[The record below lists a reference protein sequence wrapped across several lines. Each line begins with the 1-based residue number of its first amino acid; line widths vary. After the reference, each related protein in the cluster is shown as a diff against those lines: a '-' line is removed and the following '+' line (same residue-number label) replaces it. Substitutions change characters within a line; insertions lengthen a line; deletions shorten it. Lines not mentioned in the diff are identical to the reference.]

1 MIITSPTGFDIALTN
16 VEAMLKKCW
25 YNVVSKL
32 CNVENLMSDFVSF
45 STSDKRWSTTLKQ
58 RWSDVE
64 MLAGVYKETERERE
78 RERERLSFKYSLL
91 CVKWLYHEALFQCLL
106 RIFLQL
112 PVALIL
118 YGLNIWHKSRSL
130 SIVMSKEL
138 WQLLIRH
145 VFGMFEFVSSSSYIL
160 CRGQFMFQEDVTL
173 ITLRLMYYLV
183 FNSKNSVPF
192 SKCSY
197 KREFWKYA
205 AYTYAEV
212 WFQ

>member
-1 MIITSPTGFDIALTN
+1 MSRLRWKNVDTTLYRSCATLKIWCQILFHFQRRIIVDPQLWNNVDLT
-16 VEAMLKKCW
+16 LKCW
-25 YNVVSKL
+25 L
-32 CNVENLMSDFVSF
+32 GC
-45 STSDKRWSTTLKQ
+45 TKRES
-58 RWSDVE
+58 
-64 MLAGVYKETERERE
+64 
-78 RERERLSFKYSLL
+78 LSFKYSLF

>member
-1 MIITSPTGFDIALTN
+1 MSRIRWKN
-16 VEAMLKKCW
+16 VDTTLYRSC
-25 YNVVSKL
+25 
-32 CNVENLMSDFVSF
+32 
-45 STSDKRWSTTLKQ
+45 TTLKSWCQ
-58 RWSDVE
+58 ILFHFQHRINVDPQLWNNVD
-64 MLAGVYKETERERE
+64 LTLKCWLGCTKRES
-78 RERERLSFKYSLL
+78 LSFKYSLF

-118 YGLNIWHKSRSL
+118 YGLNISHKSRSL
-130 SIVMSKEL
+130 PIVMSKEL
-138 WQLLIRH
+138 WQLLTRH

-173 ITLRLMYYLV
+173 ITLRLMYYVV

>member
-1 MIITSPTGFDIALTN
+1 MSRLRWKTVDTTLYRSCATLKIWCQILFHFQRRINVDPQLWNNVDLT
-16 VEAMLKKCW
+16 LKCW
-25 YNVVSKL
+25 L
-32 CNVENLMSDFVSF
+32 GC
-45 STSDKRWSTTLKQ
+45 TKRES
-58 RWSDVE
+58 
-64 MLAGVYKETERERE
+64 
-78 RERERLSFKYSLL
+78 LSFKYSLF

-130 SIVMSKEL
+130 PIVMSKEL
-138 WQLLIRH
+138 WQLLTRH